1 MKLFYVLIILL
12 IFNNCSFDNKTGIWK
27 DEKKTLNQEKKE
39 TNSFIELNKILL
51 REETFNKEINLDK
64 SYSFKISP
72 PVNNYKWNDLFYS
85 ESNNLDNFSYSNLH
99 EQIFKSR
106 KLSRVKI
113 NNYILFSDKLLI
125 ASDEKGDIIIYS
137 TTTKKIIN
145 KFNFYKKKYKN
156 LKKNLN
162 LFVDRNIV
170 FVSDNMGYLYSY
182 DIRLDKII
190 WAKNYKIPFRSN
202 LKIQDNKI
210 FASNLNNDLLIFDKI
225 SGDLIKQIPSEPTII
240 KNKFINNF
248 AVDEGKTLFFLNS
261 YGSLYAIDLEVLD
274 VKWFVNLNSS
284 FDLNPSNLFM
294 SNQIIYKDKKII
306 ISSQYHT
313 YIIDSNSGAILYKNN
328 FTTKV
333 RPIINNN
340 YMFLISRNNFLI
352 SLDLID
358 FKILYSYNIDK
369 KIAKFLDIQKKEV
382 KFKSFMM
389 ADNNLLMFLN
399 NSYVLNF
406 DIKGD
411 ITKIKKLKFKINT
424 NPIFIDKL
432 LLYIDKKNRLI
443 LLN

>member
-1 MKLFYVLIILL
+1 
-12 IFNNCSFDNKTGIWK
+12 
-27 DEKKTLNQEKKE
+27 
-39 TNSFIELNKILL
+39 
-51 REETFNKEINLDK
+51 
-64 SYSFKISP
+64 
-72 PVNNYKWNDLFYS
+72 
-85 ESNNLDNFSYSNLH
+85 
-99 EQIFKSR
+99 
-106 KLSRVKI
+106 
-113 NNYILFSDKLLI
+113 
-125 ASDEKGDIIIYS
+125 
-137 TTTKKIIN
+137 
-145 KFNFYKKKYKN
+145 
-156 LKKNLN
+156 
-162 LFVDRNIV
+162 
-170 FVSDNMGYLYSY
+170 MGYLYSY

-274 VKWFVNLNSS
+274 VKWFINLNSS

-294 SNQIIYKDKKII
+294 SNQIIYKDNKII
-306 ISSQYHT
+306 ISSQDHT

-358 FKILYSYNIDK
+358 YKILYSYNIDE
-369 KIAKFLDIQKKEV
+369 KIAKFLDTQKKEV